1 MLLHPFKLSKSSI
14 LVVLNIHIDKSKT
27 KVGEYYTIGW
37 KNEKQFEEDEDGVCH
52 SSTNHYPRWWKRLW
66 WHSDGLFAQIDV
78 HWFVTLEPNKTEA
91 DNGESTRILFIAFVS
106 LVYSSSLLQQQQLFS
121 VYSCH
126 LPNFLTLINS
136 LLGAVHTPLFQTAI
150 INTTNS

>member
-27 KVGEYYTIGW
+27 KVGEYYIIGW

-66 WHSDGLFAQIDV
+66 WHSDGPFAQIDV
-78 HWFVTLEPNKTEA
+78 PWFVTLEPNKTDA
-91 DNGESTRILFIAFVS
+91 DNGPHEFYLLRLFRLFTVVAFFSSKSFLSIAAIAK
-106 LVYSSSLLQQQQLFS
+106 LF
-121 VYSCH
+121 
-126 LPNFLTLINS
+126 NS
-136 LLGAVHTPLFQTAI
+136 H
-150 INTTNS
+150 